1 MEKRLLAILFVLASA
16 VSSRADLDPA
26 PQDRRGEG
34 FSIGP
39 RFSNYS
45 TEVDIDVGGI
55 DTGRENAFGVVGGY
69 RSGQLV
75 FDFQLDHDPE
85 NGISL
90 IDLLPIDFSNYERD
104 RFEATVGWA
113 ALPALDLQAG
123 FRFDTLDLGRG
134 FNFNSS
140 SLEHSALAAGI
151 HVHTPSN
158 EPFGVYGL
166 VRGYIG
172 ELQFQDDDDDFGS
185 RNEIDSTAT
194 RIEGGIILPIG
205 ESAWRVVPGVEF
217 ERIEAEDLGMT
228 FETNRFFVNVVYTFG
243 R

>member
-16 VSSRADLDPA
+16 VSIRADLDPA
-26 PQDRRGEG
+26 PQDKRGGG

-45 TEVDIDVGGI
+45 TEADIDIGGI
-55 DTGRENAFGVVGGY
+55 DTGRENAFGFVAGY

-75 FDFQLDHDPE
+75 FDLQLDHDPE

-90 IDLLPIDFSNYERD
+90 IDLLPIDFADYERD
-104 RFEATVGWA
+104 RFEVTAGWA

-123 FRFDTLDLGRG
+123 FRFDTFNLGGG
-134 FNFNSS
+134 FDVSSS

-151 HVHTPSN
+151 HVHTPKN

-172 ELQFQDDDDDFGS
+172 ELQDDDADFGN
-185 RNEIDSTAT
+185 RNEMDTAAT

-205 ESAWRVVPGVEF
+205 ESPWRVVPGVEF
-217 ERIEAEDLGMT
+217 ERIEAEDAGIT
-228 FETNRFFVNVVYTFG
+228 FETNRFFVNVIYTFG